1 MYNQSGDII
10 TIARE
15 FGNKIGKIPS
25 GTYTVEQNPQTSE
38 FYLLKS
44 SPFIRPSKVYGE
56 MSTRNE
62 KVIKTFL
69 SRTDKN
75 TGVLLS
81 GTKGAGKTQLAK
93 DVSIAL
99 AEIGIPT
106 IIVQNC
112 YVCGGFINFIKAIE
126 DQALILFDEFE
137 KVYNKSEYQEAILTL
152 LDGTGSY
159 NKLYILTSNNRNVSE
174 FLRNRPSRIF
184 YHFEYRKL
192 SKQVMFDLLND
203 KLVNKNYI
211 PQFDTLWEVAE
222 TISFDMI
229 QCLIEE
235 LNRYPTQTFTET
247 FRELN
252 VEVDARDGN
261 AFLLSEFTLD
271 GKHVKFDEEFYN
283 HFTTFSFMAKYDDF
297 RVYLLAEEGTLQKE
311 LLAISARVYGDE
323 PYKEDDDEGAL
334 YTNDDENTDEV
345 KIREIQYFINLE
357 FNKLDTQVRSTDIVI
372 DRELNGVQLHAKF
385 VKAESPDVIETM
397 FDGK

>member
-10 TIARE
+10 QIARE
-15 FGNKIGKIPS
+15 FGNKIDVLPAA
-25 GTYTVEQNPQTSE
+25 TYTVEQNPQTGE
-38 FYLLKS
+38 FYLMKS
-44 SPFIRPSKVYGE
+44 NPFTRPSKVYGE
-56 MSTRNE
+56 MTNRNE
-62 KVIKTFL
+62 KVINTFL
-69 SRTDKN
+69 SREGKN

-99 AEIGIPT
+99 LEKGIPT

-112 YVCGGFINFIKAIE
+112 YTCGGFINFIKAIE
-126 DQALILFDEFE
+126 DKALVLFDEFE
-137 KVYNKSEYQEAILTL
+137 KVYSEREEQEAILTL

-159 NKLYILTSNNRNVSE
+159 NKLYILTSNNRQVSE

-184 YHFEYRKL
+184 YHFEYKKL
-192 SKQVMFDLLND
+192 SKPVMFDLLND

-222 TISFDMI
+222 TVSFDMI

-252 VEVDARDGN
+252 VEVEARDGN

-271 GKHVKFDEEFYN
+271 GKEVKFDAENYN

-297 RVYLLAEEGTLQKE
+297 RVYLFAEEGTMLEE
-311 LLAISARVYGDE
+311 LKAIEAREYDNDYDE
-323 PYKEDDDEGAL
+323 DEDEEGEKQL
-334 YTNDDENTDEV
+334 
-345 KIREIQYFINLE
+345 REIQYFINLE
-357 FNKLDTQVRSTDIVI
+357 FSKADTVVNSTGVTI
-372 DRELNGVQLHAKF
+372 DRDLNGVKLHAKF